1 MTRKK
6 VLVLGGNFGGLTAA
20 LAVQHELHGDVDV
33 RAFAYETVRLLEG
46 GSTLEAFANAA
57 ASTAPGLL
65 AAGAGLALAAVL

>member
-57 ASTAPGLL
+57 STAPGLL